1 MTLATRTSMIIS
13 GLAGSASGLTHELTT
28 SDAVLRA
35 PLALSRRVG
44 FVHLRGGAG
53 ASTAA
58 ASVASLLARRRTGM
72 VLAVNASAGE
82 RQVLTQAGVPVP
94 GPRSARRRD
103 EEKRAD
109 NAFPSASADEVGGV
123 ERDPQTAKRAIE
135 RSRDA
140 DLRLRPGRAADARA
154 GLGVSGAGLYGL
166 DLTRDRQSAGAGTWF
181 EQVSAIARFY
191 DMVLTDWGV
200 RDRRVDLRQVAV
212 ASHVVCLVARAD
224 RYAAEEAA
232 ALVPALQEVEDRP
245 RLVLALVDVG
255 RTGGST
261 AARLARQLA
270 VPVLPIP
277 YEPLRALEAPPPSR
291 RLPAPSRLAGIRL
304 ARTIMVEAQHAD
316 LRQRSLATLGRT
328 MAGGLS

>member
-1 MTLATRTSMIIS
+1 MTLATRASMIIS

-28 SDAVLRA
+28 ADAVLRA

-58 ASVASLLARRRTGM
+58 AHVASLLARRRTGM
-72 VLAVNASAGE
+72 VLAVNAAAGE
-82 RQVLTQAGVPVP
+82 RHVLTQAGVPAP
-94 GPRSARRRD
+94 GGSR
-103 EEKRAD
+103 EAD
-109 NAFPSASADEVGGV
+109 
-123 ERDPQTAKRAIE
+123 R
-135 RSRDA
+135 
-140 DLRLRPGRAADARA
+140 RLRPGSAADARA
-154 GLGVSGAGLYGL
+154 GLGVSGSGLYGL
-166 DLTRDRQSAGAGTWF
+166 DLTRDRLSAGAGTWF
-181 EQVSAIARFY
+181 EAVSAIARFY
-191 DMVLTDWGV
+191 DVVLTDWGV

-245 RLVLALVDVG
+245 RLMLALVDVG

-277 YEPLRALEAPPPSR
+277 YEPLRALEEPPPSR
-291 RLPAPSRLAGIRL
+291 GLPAPSRLAAIRL
-304 ARTIMVEAQHAD
+304 AGTIMAEASRTD
-316 LRQRSLATLGRT
+316 LRQRSLAALGRT